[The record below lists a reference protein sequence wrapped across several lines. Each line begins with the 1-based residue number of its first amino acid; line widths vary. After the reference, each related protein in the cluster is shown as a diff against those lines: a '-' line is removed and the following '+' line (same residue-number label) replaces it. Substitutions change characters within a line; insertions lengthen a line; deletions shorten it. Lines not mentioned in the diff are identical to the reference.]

1 MRAFLAARK
10 AMNPSDTHRY
20 AALCK
25 LLCLALL
32 LATLLSLSWGR
43 FSISP
48 PDVLRVQSGGA
59 ADDLV
64 QHNVIFNLRLSRIGA
79 ALLVG
84 VALAVAGTVFQGISA
99 TRWCRPICSAF
110 PAVPVSARHSPFCS
124 AAACC

>member
-10 AMNPSDTHRY
+10 AMNPSDTRRY

-25 LLCLALL
+25 LLFLVLL
-32 LATLLSLSWGR
+32 LAILLSLSWGR

-48 PDVLRVQSGGA
+48 PDVLRVLSGA
-59 ADDLV
+59 ADDPV
-64 QHNVIFNLRLSRIGA
+64 QHNVIFNLRLPRIGA

-84 VALAVAGTVFQGISA
+84 MALAVAETVFQGISA

-110 PAVPVSARHSPFCS
+110 PAVPVSARRSPSSS